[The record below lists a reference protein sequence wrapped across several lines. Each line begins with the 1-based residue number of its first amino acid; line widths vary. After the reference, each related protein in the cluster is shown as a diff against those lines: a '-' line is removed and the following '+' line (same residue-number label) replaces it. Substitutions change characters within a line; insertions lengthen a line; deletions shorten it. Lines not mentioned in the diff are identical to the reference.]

1 MALFGEE
8 VHELLQ
14 ATLFWIILHPTLPFP
29 VPLGGDLPVEVLGGF
44 IFINTPC
51 GRALPPDN
59 SARLQMKA
67 GCIII
72 F

>member
-1 MALFGEE
+1 
-8 VHELLQ
+8 
-14 ATLFWIILHPTLPFP
+14 
-29 VPLGGDLPVEVLGGF
+29 VEVLGVF

-72 F
+72 FWILLYFIFPYFLVSVELVFYQLHL